1 MIWRV
6 FIAVAAASCLAGLAY
21 FDVYSGGKVRAAV
34 VQIAQL
40 VPIAKSESKTQVEPA
55 KVEPRAP
62 WDGTV
67 TLTDDEKKALGY
79 NAAVVLKQTKPIS
92 LELTG
97 RTDYD
102 QDTLTKVRPRFD
114 ALVQKVHAK
123 MGQKVRKGDALVDLF
138 STELA
143 AAKTD
148 LQVSYV
154 QWRHDLRLY
163 NVRVDLEKT
172 KAIARQVLVDTA
184 NDLMKSRLAY
194 ATALGKLKI
203 FEVPDE
209 DVDVLLVDLGDE
221 KISEEKF
228 GKIADKARMTLRA
241 PADGIVIT
249 REVVPGNYYESGSLL
264 MTTAPLDHLWVWVN
278 LYAIDQDKVRL
289 GQIMEIDF
297 PFLDDKIR
305 GKVEYI
311 ANEVAKDTR
320 AVRVRASIPN
330 LDGRL
335 KSDMVVRAFLEIPP
349 LDGQTIVPR
358 KSVIA
363 LNGEEYVFVQSEKN
377 ANKFERKQI
386 RVAQEKSDFVV
397 VASGLK
403 AGQVVATMG
412 ALILAQM
419 YEDEGMIETG
429 LPTQ

>member
-1 MIWRV
+1 
-6 FIAVAAASCLAGLAY
+6 
-21 FDVYSGGKVRAAV
+21 
-34 VQIAQL
+34 
-40 VPIAKSESKTQVEPA
+40 
-55 KVEPRAP
+55 
-62 WDGTV
+62 
-67 TLTDDEKKALGY
+67 
-79 NAAVVLKQTKPIS
+79 
-92 LELTG
+92 
-97 RTDYD
+97 
-102 QDTLTKVRPRFD
+102 
-114 ALVQKVHAK
+114 K

-194 ATALGKLKI
+194 TTALGKLKI

-278 LYAIDQDKVRL
+278 LYEIDQDKVRL

-349 LDGQTIVPR
+349 LEGQTVIPR